1 MYSSDAL
8 VETKAEDPSERN
20 FEPEDL
26 ERQISMKVLQKKKED
41 ALERPS
47 YFARWFQLVPPDK
60 TIREDEYFWHTGQA
74 LDADFWTDDEK
85 LDNYLGLND
94 TPRQP
99 LWEEPEETSATK
111 GEGAFSPPKLS
122 LNFSEDDTESISSYG
137 SDVEQLVADDE
148 LDRRSSSESGW
159 DLDTISDVSEFEL
172 TTPGFRKEMSD
183 WSEMPPVLP
192 RLPLND
198 LSVKAEPITREL
210 SDWSKMPNLLP
221 PLNSQVAPDM
231 GTLDVPVMNRFTS
244 DPSEWVAMPSN
255 MVPKAVPQASWDS
268 TISAEID
275 QPTPMWL
282 RNEELSRYPI
292 PAEPIMV
299 RQDLGLPNSRE
310 MEFLSSVD
318 DAQPSGVAAPAMYG
332 NGGYAPVFPT
342 VHPPAATAPLLVN
355 PTPFNPHALVH
366 IPFLHMAASI
376 I

>member
-1 MYSSDAL
+1 MYSSDTI
-8 VETKAEDPSERN
+8 VETEADDPSEMS
-20 FEPEDL
+20 FEPGDL

-74 LDADFWTDDEK
+74 LDADFWTDDDK

-99 LWEEPEETSATK
+99 LWDEPGEISVTK
-111 GEGAFSPPKLS
+111 VGESFSPPKLS

-137 SDVEQLVADDE
+137 SDVETLVADDD
-148 LDRRSSSESGW
+148 LDRRSSSESE
-159 DLDTISDVSEFEL
+159 IEFA
-172 TTPGFRKEMSD
+172 TPGFRKEMSD

-192 RLPLND
+192 RLPVND
-198 LSVKAEPITREL
+198 LSVKAKPLTREL

-221 PLNSQVAPDM
+221 PLNSQVAPAEMD
-231 GTLDVPVMNRFTS
+231 TFDVPMMNRFTS

-292 PAEPIMV
+292 PAEPIVV

-310 MEFLSSVD
+310 MEFLSSVEVT
-318 DAQPSGVAAPAMYG
+318 QPSGVAAPAMYG
-332 NGGYAPVFPT
+332 NGGYANVFPT
-342 VHPPAATAPLLVN
+342 AHPPAAIAPLLVN
-355 PTPFNPHALVH
+355 STSFNPHALVH